1 MISNLSKTIFVC
13 SMSILIFGLAS
24 AAVVHAEDDYGGS
37 SHSGHDEANRYGAGE
52 ISHMGTNQNTSSP
65 EGPSARRSSLPADL
79 EAIDK
84 FRAERLSQL
93 ESMTVT
99 QDTETTPSCML
110 LRSYEGISEL
120 ICGTG
125 NNQDVL
131 LIDKATAADTQ
142 RRLESDGGVTI
153 PFDTQMQVCA
163 LADDN
168 FLTSTARSFL
178 AAASVARRGAG
189 GGVAA
194 LNTTA
199 NTAFVLAAGGGTWR
213 RLWRQAYKRYM
224 DMFPTHPG
232 TLDQQTDE
240 MYKRLIE
247 QAQKEAQK
255 KANELDAGPIRS
267 TDRRPGTVYK
277 LKTLEGSAAPQKA
290 VQVRVDHAHDPEKYS
305 HSLGMLVPHAHVTVG
320 KDPETFWIVW
330 PNLNADR
337 PFQLTSSQFHS
348 FNDQCVEI
356 EELMKE
362 ARLVDVEKRKAIE
375 VHIQSIMRDIEKEL
389 KKMAAGGK

>member
-13 SMSILIFGLAS
+13 SMSILIVGLAS
-24 AAVVHAEDDYGGS
+24 APVVHAEDDYGGS
-37 SHSGHDEANRYGAGE
+37 SHSGHDEANRSGAGE

-65 EGPSARRSSLPADL
+65 EGPSARKSSPPADL
-79 EAIDK
+79 EAIQK
-84 FRAERLSQL
+84 LRADLLSQL

-110 LRSYEGISEL
+110 LRSAKGISEL

-125 NNQDVL
+125 HNQDVL

-142 RRLESDGGVTI
+142 RRLESGGGVTI

-178 AAASVARRGAG
+178 AAASVASRGAG
-189 GGVAA
+189 VGVAA
-194 LNTTA
+194 LNKGV
-199 NTAFVLAAGGGTWR
+199 NTAFVLAAGGGTWS
-213 RLWRQAYKRYM
+213 RLWKQAYKRYM

-240 MYKRLIE
+240 MYERLIR
-247 QAQKEAQK
+247 QAHREAHK
-255 KANELDAGPIRS
+255 KAKDLDAGPIRS
-267 TDRRPGTVYK
+267 TTKNKGTVWK
-277 LKTLEGSAAPQKA
+277 VKTLEDYDTAPHKA
-290 VQVRVDHAHDPEKYS
+290 VQVRVDSPHDPEKHE
-305 HSLGMLVPHAHVTVG
+305 HSLGSLVPHGHVTVG
-320 KDPETFWIVW
+320 KDETYWIVW
-330 PNLNADR
+330 QGLNADR
-337 PFQLTSSQFHS
+337 PFQLTSSQWDTFS
-348 FNDQCVEI
+348 DQSAEI
-356 EELMKE
+356 TRLMKE
-362 ARLVDVEKRKAIE
+362 ARQVDEEKRKAIE
-375 VHIQSIMRDIEKEL
+375 VHIQSIMRNIEKEL